1 MGIHNSNSAIARN
14 LKGLHLYHTS
24 FSNCA
29 ARVRIALDEKGLHWE
44 SHEVDLR
51 AGENISEWY
60 FAIHP
65 HGVVPALVDNGV
77 VVIESIDILRYIDEK
92 WPTQPLS
99 PTNPTL
105 VKEMEAWLE
114 SAANIHVK
122 GVKTW
127 IYSRKMRSTMNKN
140 PELLNRYRALQT
152 DPDLLDFHGA
162 VSSPEGFSDSR
173 IHSAIRLLDEH
184 WARIDAAIADG
195 GYLVGNQYTLADIAW
210 YPVWDPLD
218 ALGYDFSRFPHVAE
232 WGPRLKQR
240 PGIRS
245 GYTKWCPNLVSA

>member
-29 ARVRIALDEKGLHWE
+29 ARVRIVLDEKGLTWE

-77 VVIESIDILRYIDEK
+77 VVIESVDILRYIDEK
-92 WPTQPLS
+92 WPTQPLT
-99 PTNPTL
+99 PTDPTL

-127 IYSRKMRSTMNKN
+127 IYSRKRRSTMNKN

-173 IHSAIRLLDEH
+173 IQSSIRLLDEH

-195 GYLVGNQYTLADIAW
+195 GYLVGDQYT
-210 YPVWDPLD
+210 
-218 ALGYDFSRFPHVAE
+218 
-232 WGPRLKQR
+232 
-240 PGIRS
+240 PG
-245 GYTKWCPNLVSA
+245 